1 MKLSKRFFNKTSF
14 ELKQVE
20 VTNVT
25 AHLPKK
31 VGNHTCVKMAILI
44 LVFINHKLKYFLFNL

>member
-1 MKLSKRFFNKTSF
+1 MNSASKISKLMELLRKQIHLLYISTHWEFFLSF

-25 AHLPKK
+25 TH
-31 VGNHTCVKMAILI
+31 
-44 LVFINHKLKYFLFNL
+44 